1 MLHTGFQSYYVDWT
15 NSGELL
21 AVAGKSRE
29 IAVKSNHTIRYVND
43 LHFYNDSGLLVYR
56 IPIPCHT
63 FPVSAVT
70 WGHNDKR
77 LFVATGNEIHIGW
90 VSSSIGS
97 LQLLSRLQIHN
108 TLKKPD
114 QVESLPL
121 PCRLQNLIGM
131 LFTQTIRVSY
141 FPNLSR
147 AKSNEYTLNKTHFML
162 IASTIYAFL
171 SMRQSSVMS
180 ALLISELSLLQCC
193 IPNPENLRNFVI
205 KPQLPENTRLHCTMI
220 RHSDKS
226 LEKNGGSLEK
236 GGANTTKPESTTS
249 SNGQN
254 NNPTS
259 AYTLYLEHL
268 GGFLPLLKGKR
279 MSKIRPEFIIYDP
292 QLPEDKDGKCS
303 WHHVPNMNF
312 HLKRLNNGLLQELN
326 NSEAETTDDET
337 SSSPSHR
344 TSGAAGAG
352 RRRRN
357 RR

>member
-1 MLHTGFQSYYVDWT
+1 VELVEHGCCSIWGRNYFQSYYVDWT

-131 LFTQTIRVSY
+131 LFTQTIR
-141 FPNLSR
+141 
-147 AKSNEYTLNKTHFML
+147 
-162 IASTIYAFL
+162 
-171 SMRQSSVMS
+171 
-180 ALLISELSLLQCC
+180 CC

-226 LEKNGGSLEK
+226 LEKNGSSLEK

-292 QLPEDKDGKCS
+292 QLQEDKDGK
-303 WHHVPNMNF
+303 
-312 HLKRLNNGLLQELN
+312 
-326 NSEAETTDDET
+326 
-337 SSSPSHR
+337 
-344 TSGAAGAG
+344 
-352 RRRRN
+352 
-357 RR
+357 

>member
-131 LFTQTIRVSY
+131 LFTQTIRVSF
-141 FPNLSR
+141 FP
-147 AKSNEYTLNKTHFML
+147 
-162 IASTIYAFL
+162 
-171 SMRQSSVMS
+171 
-180 ALLISELSLLQCC
+180 
-193 IPNPENLRNFVI
+193 
-205 KPQLPENTRLHCTMI
+205 
-220 RHSDKS
+220 
-226 LEKNGGSLEK
+226 
-236 GGANTTKPESTTS
+236 
-249 SNGQN
+249 
-254 NNPTS
+254 
-259 AYTLYLEHL
+259 YLEQS
-268 GGFLPLLKGKR
+268 P
-279 MSKIRPEFIIYDP
+279 
-292 QLPEDKDGKCS
+292 
-303 WHHVPNMNF
+303 MNI
-312 HLKRLNNGLLQELN
+312 L
-326 NSEAETTDDET
+326 
-337 SSSPSHR
+337 
-344 TSGAAGAG
+344 
-352 RRRRN
+352 
-357 RR
+357 